1 MLIVGEVER
10 LFRLTRDKLM
20 KVPTLGHTQNSAKP
34 RHG

>member
-20 KVPTLGHTQNSAKP
+20 KIPALGHTQNSAKP